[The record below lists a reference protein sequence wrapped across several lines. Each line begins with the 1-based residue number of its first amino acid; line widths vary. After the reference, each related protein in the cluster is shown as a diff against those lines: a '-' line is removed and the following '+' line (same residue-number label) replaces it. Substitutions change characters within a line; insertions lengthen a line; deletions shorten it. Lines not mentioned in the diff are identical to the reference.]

1 MDNKLIGFN
10 KGINSNKTK
19 PGLFENELNKL
30 SKRFPAISIKG
41 LTKDLVNGY
50 KILDG
55 QDILS

>member
-10 KGINSNKTK
+10 KGINSYKTK

-30 SKRFPAISIKG
+30 SKTFPAISMKG
-41 LTKDLVNGY
+41 LTKNLINGY
-50 KILDG
+50 KILNG

>member
-30 SKRFPAISIKG
+30 SKWFPAISIKG

-50 KILDG
+50 KILNG

>member
-1 MDNKLIGFN
+1 MDNKLICFN

-50 KILDG
+50 KILNG

>member
-30 SKRFPAISIKG
+30 SKTFPAISIKD
-41 LTKDLVNGY
+41 LTKNLINGY
-50 KILDG
+50 KILNG

>member
-50 KILDG
+50 KILNG